1 MWPRVRGGEGPR
13 SGRVSI
19 ARTGEL
25 GEGGGVDITVL
36 IAQEVGSGK
45 SERRRER
52 VVANI
57 GTVSKELL
65 KRREGVDPGVC
76 ANTASCR
83 SQGFLLRV
91 LFPSREGKCVAVIS
105 SEAAKY
111 K

>member
-1 MWPRVRGGEGPR
+1 MAKSERWGRAKVGEG
-13 SGRVSI
+13 VHCQNW
-19 ARTGEL
+19 RTRWG
-25 GEGGGVDITVL
+25 GGGVDITML

-65 KRREGVDPGVC
+65 KKREGVDPGVC